1 MSEFI
6 IDFCKILYK
15 NVSTLLVI
23 SSAFLFLRA
32 IFIFFG
38 FEILLV
44 AIAVVMLIAS
54 FLIDFYAS
62 KREVKKQ
69 YELRNQNKQSEFRNE
84 RR

>member
-6 IDFCKILYK
+6 IDFCKFLYK
-15 NVSTLLVI
+15 NISTLLVMC
-23 SSAFLFLRA
+23 SAFLFLRA

-69 YELRNQNKQSEFRNE
+69 YEIRNQKQSSEFRNAQ
-84 RR
+84 R

>member
-69 YELRNQNKQSEFRNE
+69 YELRNQKQSSEFRNE

>member
-6 IDFCKILYK
+6 IDFCKFLYK
-15 NVSTLLVI
+15 NISTLLVMC
-23 SSAFLFLRA
+23 SAFLFLRA
-32 IFIFFG
+32 IFVFFG

-44 AIAVVMLIAS
+44 AIAIVMLIAS

-69 YELRNQNKQSEFRNE
+69 YELRNQKQSSEFRNE